1 MAEGCVGL
9 ALPHQIQPNW
19 PEALPSVDSN
29 AHIRGMDPSSTPF
42 AERLSTLDEA
52 FLTNETETCPMHVG
66 AVMILDDEPLRSD
79 EGGVDFDAIVAF
91 IEGALPQEPRF
102 TQRLRSVPGLPDH
115 VWVDDGHFDIH
126 YHVRHTALPRP
137 GDERQLKRLAGRIF
151 SQPLDRSRPL
161 WEFWVVEGL
170 EGGRFA
176 MICKVHHCLTDGM
189 GAVNILR
196 AMVGA
201 KARDAKP
208 FVPRPEPTG
217 RALAGEALAHR
228 ARNLGGLRE
237 RAAKL
242 FERAGDNARS
252 PLEGLVGTLQRALRP
267 APQTSLNPE
276 GIGPNRRFDALRIP
290 LADVKAVK
298 NALGGKVNDVVLATF
313 SLGLHRYFAAR
324 GEDSASYRGFR
335 VLVPAS
341 VRSDAAS
348 SEVGNRVATLIAT
361 LPVEASDPRE
371 MYSRVLTETRY
382 LKEESNAIQGVQLLE
397 ELDDAVGLGAVSAA
411 FTVASRL
418 RAFNAI
424 VTNVPGPPIPLPLFG
439 APMREIYGL
448 VPLFSQQGL
457 GVTLFSYAGQLHWG
471 LNADWGVVRDLHF
484 LADSIRGAFSE
495 LVALAA
501 AES

>member
-1 MAEGCVGL
+1 MNE
-9 ALPHQIQPNW
+9 PT
-19 PEALPSVDSN
+19 
-29 AHIRGMDPSSTPF
+29 TPF

-52 FLTNETETCPMHVG
+52 FLSNETETCPMHVG
-66 AVMILDDEPLRSD
+66 AVMVLDDARLKTKA
-79 EGGVDFDAIVAF
+79 GGVDYEAIVAF
-91 IEGALPQEPRF
+91 IAGALPQEPRF

-115 VWVDDGHFDIH
+115 VWVDDAHFDIH

-151 SQPLDRSRPL
+151 SQRLDRTRPL

-170 EGGRFA
+170 EGGGFA

-201 KARDAKP
+201 KARDAEP
-208 FVPRPEPTG
+208 FVPRPEPAARELVKEG
-217 RALAGEALAHR
+217 LGHR
-228 ARNLGGLRE
+228 VRNVGGLRE

-242 FERAGDNARS
+242 MSREDGESARS
-252 PLEGLVGTLQRALRP
+252 PLEGLAGTLQRAIHP
-267 APQTSLNPE
+267 APKTSLNPE
-276 GIGPNRRFDALRIP
+276 GIGPNRRFDALHLP

-313 SLGLHRYFAAR
+313 SLGLHRYFSQR
-324 GEDSASYRGFR
+324 GEDPAAYEGFR
-335 VLVPAS
+335 ALVPAS

-348 SEVGNRVATLIAT
+348 GDVGNRVATLIAK
-361 LPVEASDPRE
+361 LPVEESEPRAV
-371 MYSRVLTETRY
+371 YARVLEETRY
-382 LKEESNAIQGVQLLE
+382 LKEESNAIRGVQLLE
-397 ELDDAVGLGAVSAA
+397 EIDDAMGLGAISAA
-411 FTVASRL
+411 FGVAARF

-439 APMREIYGL
+439 APLREIYGL

-457 GVTLFSYAGQLHWG
+457 GVTLFSYAGKLYWG
-471 LNADWGVVRDLHF
+471 LNADWGVVADLHV
-484 LADSIRGAFSE
+484 LVQSIREAFDE
-495 LVALAA
+495 LLAA
-501 AES
+501 AREA